1 MFWCGCAN
9 CDSTFP
15 LKDAIKVQQQTYGP
29 YLEPVATVTC
39 PKCGATQDYG
49 DEEVISDIVR
59 G

>member
-15 LKDAIKVQQQTYGP
+15 LKDRIDVHLENPYGD
-29 YLEPVATVTC
+29 PVATVTC

-49 DEEVISDIVR
+49 DEEVINDTGRS
-59 G
+59 